1 MRFRIGRTLP
11 PAAAP
16 IRFTD
21 ILSGIAGLVHGSK
34 AVTRFEAELR
44 EHFQVRHCVAVSSGK
59 AALVLIL
66 QALHDLSPD
75 RDEVLI
81 PAYTCY
87 SVPSAIVRAGLRVRL
102 CDVSRETLDFD
113 YGRLARELE
122 NPRILAAVPTHLFG
136 LPADVGRLRDM
147 VRGRGIFVVED
158 AAQAMGAEWNGRK
171 LGTQGDAGLFSMGR
185 GKAFASVEG
194 GILLADDD
202 RIGRA
207 IGSRL
212 STIEEYG
219 GLEKVKLL
227 VYALVLAALIHP
239 RLFWLPKSLPFLKL
253 GETIFDT
260 SFPIRRFSPFQAG
273 LAGRWKER
281 SASFR
286 KARAENVESLA
297 GGGVP
302 AVGVTGGRAP
312 DLIRYPVLLP
322 DKAAKQALLRKS
334 GELGLGIADGYPDSI
349 DGIGELGF
357 RAQGEVFPAA
367 QDLAERLVTLPVH
380 PLVNERD
387 IGKIAN
393 LLKSM
398 MGRG

>member
-1 MRFRIGRTLP
+1 MKFRIGRTLP

-21 ILSGIAGLVHGSK
+21 ILSGVAGLVHGSK
-34 AVTRFEAELR
+34 EVKRFEAELK

-113 YGRLARELE
+113 YGRLAEE
-122 NPRILAAVPTHLFG
+122 IDNPRLLSVVPTHLFG
-136 LPADVGRLRDM
+136 LPSDVVRVRDM
-147 VRGRGIFVVED
+147 VRGRGIFVIED
-158 AAQAMGAEWNGRK
+158 AAQAMGAQWNGRK

-185 GKAFASVEG
+185 GKAFATVEG
-194 GILLADDD
+194 GILLTDDD
-202 RIGRA
+202 RIGGA
-207 IGSRL
+207 IGNRL
-212 STIEEYG
+212 SPIEEYG
-219 GLEKVKLL
+219 RLEKLKLL

-239 RLFWLPKSLPFLKL
+239 LLFWLPKSLPFLKL
-253 GETIFDT
+253 GETLFDP
-260 SFPIRRFSPFQAG
+260 SFPLRRLSEFQAG
-273 LAGRWKER
+273 LGRKWKER

-286 KARAENVESLA
+286 RARAKNVEKLA
-297 GGGVP
+297 GSGVL
-302 AVGVTGGRAP
+302 AVGLKGERMP
-312 DLIRYPVLLP
+312 DLIRYPILLP
-322 DKAAKQALLRKS
+322 DKVAKQALLGKS

-367 QDLAERLVTLPVH
+367 QEIAERLVTLPVH
-380 PLVNERD
+380 PFVNERD
-387 IGKIAN
+387 MGKIVK
-393 LLKSM
+393 LLQSM